1 MAAFNA
7 KNFTIIIGIPVILVA
22 GAVSLFFFD
31 PSKYIFFPKC
41 AFNIATGYFC
51 PGCGSSRALYQLT
64 HGNVLEALRLNPGVI
79 FLLVMGVI
87 DFGRYIRSVKISQ
100 PFYTLFAN
108 LWLVI
113 SLVVGMLLYAVARN
127 LPWTPF
133 TGLAP

>member
-1 MAAFNA
+1 
-7 KNFTIIIGIPVILVA
+7 
-22 GAVSLFFFD
+22 
-31 PSKYIFFPKC
+31 
-41 AFNIATGYFC
+41 
-51 PGCGSSRALYQLT
+51 
-64 HGNVLEALRLNPGVI
+64 
-79 FLLVMGVI
+79 MGVI

-113 SLVVGMLLYAVARN
+113 GLVVGMLLYAVARN

>member
-7 KNFTIIIGIPVILVA
+7 KNFTIIIGLPAILVA
-22 GAVSLFFFD
+22 GAVSLFFLD
-31 PSKYIFFPKC
+31 PSKHIFFPKC
-41 AFNIATGYFC
+41 AFNMATGYFC

-87 DFGRYIRSVKISQ
+87 DFGRYIRSVKFSQ

-113 SLVVGMLLYAVARN
+113 GLVVGMFLYAVARN

>member
-7 KNFTIIIGIPVILVA
+7 KNFTIIIGIPAILVA
-22 GAVSLFFFD
+22 GAVSLFFLD
-31 PSKYIFFPKC
+31 PSKHIFFPKC
-41 AFNIATGYFC
+41 AFNMATGYFC

-87 DFGRYIRSVKISQ
+87 DFGRYIRSVKISE

-108 LWLVI
+108 LWLAI
-113 SLVVGMLLYAVARN
+113 SLIVGMLLYAVARN

>member
-87 DFGRYIRSVKISQ
+87 DFGRYIRSVKFSQ

-113 SLVVGMLLYAVARN
+113 GLVVGMFLYAVARN

>member
-7 KNFTIIIGIPVILVA
+7 KNFTIIIGIPAILVA
-22 GAVSLFFFD
+22 GAVSLFFLD
-31 PSKYIFFPKC
+31 PSKHIFFPKC
-41 AFNIATGYFC
+41 AFNMATGYFC

-87 DFGRYIRSVKISQ
+87 DFGRYIRSVKISE
-100 PFYTLFAN
+100 PFFTLFAN
-108 LWLVI
+108 LWLAI
-113 SLVVGMLLYAVARN
+113 SLIVGMLLYAVARN